1 MATLLHNI
9 SGELT
14 QELLA
19 AGDNVTVSSISLANT
34 DASHLGIV
42 DIYIEKK
49 AVNRQGV
56 ELDLFQKFYI
66 MKGIKIPVGSTLTHN
81 FSMNNSIGEFGLY
94 IKLTKTT
101 TFTLT
106 GSINVT
112 GTNTAVPGSGTAFL
126 SELSIGD
133 EIVVDEETRIIS
145 SITSDTVAAVSVAWG
160 SDLDN
165 DTSPDCNPV
174 APIDVIIS

>member
-1 MATLLHNI
+1 MATRLHNI

-19 AGDNVTVSSISLANT
+19 AGDNVNVSSISLANT

-49 AVNRQGV
+49 ATSR
-56 ELDLFQKFYI
+56 LDLFQKFYI
-66 MKGIKIPVGSTLTHN
+66 MKGVNIPVGSTLTHN
-81 FSMNNSIGEFGLY
+81 FSMNNSTGEFGLY
-94 IKLTKTT
+94 IKLTKTD

-106 GSINVT
+106 GAINVT
-112 GTNTAVPGSGTAFL
+112 GANTVVPGSGTAFL

-133 EIVVDEETRIIS
+133 EIVVDGETRIIS

-165 DTSPDCNPV
+165 DASPDCNPV

>member
-1 MATLLHNI
+1 MATRYHNI
-9 SGELT
+9 TGELT

-19 AGDNVTVSSISLANT
+19 AGDNVKVSSISLANT
-34 DASHLGIV
+34 DASHLGTV
-42 DIYIEKK
+42 DMYIEKK
-49 AVNRQGV
+49 LGG
-56 ELDLFQKFYI
+56 KFYI
-66 MKGIKIPVGSTLTHN
+66 MKGISIPVGTTLIHD
-81 FSMNNSIGEFGLY
+81 FSMNNSTDGFGLY
-94 IKLTKTT
+94 IKLTKTA

-133 EIVVDEETRIIS
+133 EIVVSGETRIIS

-160 SDLDN
+160 SDLAD
-165 DTSPDCNPV
+165 DASPDCNPV